1 MNITFHVFTISI
13 ISLFKDIMDVFVGW
27 KGWGTKKFYKGSTQS
42 VEFGLSSIL
51 VA

>member
-1 MNITFHVFTISI
+1 MRINN
-13 ISLFKDIMDVFVGW
+13 FVGW
-27 KGWGTKKFYKGSTQS
+27 KGWGTKKNYKGSTQS